1 MKNQLSLLVFFLSAN
16 FLAPSY
22 SFGQVSEFAELE
34 AEYASQTG
42 TAYTIVFDDSGSMEG
57 QKIREAKQAFAW
69 WLEKAGPNNAWCFLP
84 LNRRYLDVEFVKNGE
99 AQVIRAVKNLEVGGI
114 TPIVDTLA
122 LAYEKIKTRRETVT
136 PYERHLVIILTDGA
150 ETKDPGGNPAV
161 CKSILGLREKGIEVF
176 GIGFHGEGSY
186 LDGFASHYV
195 AANNR
200 EELQRSLS
208 QVDAEVPLN
217 IEFRISAEEKKAMAL
232 LATMPAGKTPQI
244 NPDGVSFFEDD
255 GETDAMGFIFVVLVF
270 VAIGAVAL
278 VLVAKKS

>member
-16 FLAPSY
+16 FLTLSN
-22 SFGQVSEFAELE
+22 SFAQLSEFAELE

-42 TAYTIVFDDSGSMEG
+42 TAYTIIFDDSGSMAG

-69 WLEKAGPNNAWCFLP
+69 WLEKAEPNNAWCFLP
-84 LNRRYLDVEFVKNGE
+84 LNSRDLDVKFVKNGE
-99 AQVIRAVKNLEVGGI
+99 DQVIRAVKNLEVGGI

-150 ETKDPGGNPAV
+150 ETKDPGGNSAV
-161 CKSILGLREKGIEVF
+161 CKSIVGLRDKGIEVF

-217 IEFRISAEEKKAMAL
+217 IEFRISGEEKQAMAL
-232 LATMPAGKTPQI
+232 LSTMSAEKTPQI
-244 NPDGVSFFEDD
+244 NPDGVTAFEDD
-255 GETDAMGFIFVVLVF
+255 GETDGMGLIFVVLVV
-270 VAIGAVAL
+270 VAVGAL
-278 VLVAKKS
+278 VLVSLGKKR